1 MENKIVFVQKLLL
14 LSHRKIQYQ
23 QHFQVCQII
32 QLFVSKQTQ
41 KRSQPPSLSTDMIFN
56 NKIDSNFKH
65 EQENITLQSTLNIK
79 PPKNK
84 STTDIIFFPSF
95 ELCFC
100 ERVIF

>member
-1 MENKIVFVQKLLL
+1 
-14 LSHRKIQYQ
+14 
-23 QHFQVCQII
+23 
-32 QLFVSKQTQ
+32 
-41 KRSQPPSLSTDMIFN
+41 MIFN

-100 ERVIF
+100 ERVIFWLSSCHYPKTWSTFPAGATSV